1 MTRIEDGRAAFR
13 LPPAPTIDDTRRS
26 CLAPLPTPEPARM
39 PSPARFAG
47 RPVDAVVFD
56 LDGTLIDS
64 AADLARAANRLLA
77 EQDRRALSLAELRS
91 FIGDGARVLVERA
104 MAATG
109 AAAAAES
116 LDALTARFVA
126 HYEANATAA
135 TTVYPTVPETLA
147 RLRRAGLRIAV
158 CTNKPQAATGS
169 VLHAL
174 GLAEFVDAA
183 AGGDRFPVRK
193 PEAGHL
199 LGTLALLG
207 VPAARAVMVG
217 DNEHDAAVARAA
229 GTGAVLVTYGYAR
242 KPLAEID
249 ADARIDRLDELPG
262 LLGLEPA
269 TAVDKPTTR
278 P

>member
-1 MTRIEDGRAAFR
+1 M
-13 LPPAPTIDDTRRS
+13 S
-26 CLAPLPTPEPARM
+26 
-39 PSPARFAG
+39 SPARFAG

-64 AADLARAANRLLA
+64 AADLGRAANRLLA
-77 EQDRRALSLAELRS
+77 EEGRRALAMAEVRS
-91 FIGDGARVLVERA
+91 YIGDGARVLVERA

-109 AAAAAES
+109 PAVDGPAVGGLAVGGPATAGA
-116 LDALTARFVA
+116 LDSLTARFIA
-126 HYEANATAA
+126 HYEADPVAS
-135 TTVYPTVPETLA
+135 TTVYATVPETLA
-147 RLRRAGLRIAV
+147 RLRATGLRIGV
-158 CTNKPQAATGS
+158 CTNKPQAATVS
-169 VLHAL
+169 VLNTL

-193 PEAGHL
+193 PDAGHL
-199 LGTLALLG
+199 LGALELLG

-249 ADARIDRLDELPG
+249 VDARLDRLDG
-262 LLGLEPA
+262 LLGLLGLAAGPGA
-269 TAVDKPTTR
+269 
-278 P
+278 

>member
-1 MTRIEDGRAAFR
+1 
-13 LPPAPTIDDTRRS
+13 
-26 CLAPLPTPEPARM
+26 M

-64 AADLARAANRLLA
+64 AADLGRAANRLLA
-77 EQDRRALSLAELRS
+77 DESRRALSMAEVRS

-109 AAAAAES
+109 PASGEAA
-116 LDALTARFVA
+116 LDGLTARFIA
-126 HYEANATAA
+126 HYESDPTAA
-135 TTVYPTVPETLA
+135 TTVYPSVPETLIA
-147 RLRRAGLRIAV
+147 LRLAGLRIAV
-158 CTNKPQAATGS
+158 CTNKPQNATGS
-169 VLHAL
+169 VLGAL
-174 GLAEFVDAA
+174 GLADLVDAA

-193 PEAGHL
+193 PDAGHL
-199 LGTLALLG
+199 LGTLELLG
-207 VPAARAVMVG
+207 VDAERAVMVG
-217 DNEHDAAVARAA
+217 DNEHDAAVARSA

-249 ADARIDRLDELPG
+249 VDARIDRLDGLLD
-262 LLGLEPA
+262 LLGLNA
-269 TAVDKPTTR
+269 ASAVDKPSAR